1 MNKLGFLENYGE
13 ELIIQKMTGIS
24 VMNTF
29 HIHPQYEIYFCP
41 KDIKQKSVINGIEYE
56 YKHPAVILSKPY
68 SIHSMSCMETSN
80 TDFERYVIYFSPTN
94 ESFLNTNNLPDIIIG
109 EKAGLLFKLTEA
121 EANSLKNIFSFFLT
135 GADHNI
141 SKRESELLI
150 LFFINRLFTICG
162 EDRILKIGGTEFYI
176 QDVLRYISENFQSN
190 ISVADILQKFPVSRS
205 KLERDFREAT
215 GKTPHSFIDM
225 CKINQAKKLL
235 TSKNNYSISKIA
247 NLCGFS
253 SETYFFPFF
262 QKHTGV
268 LPSEYRKTILKK
280 SNNKSQVNQIN

>member
-121 EANSLKNIFSFFLT
+121 EANSLKNIFSFFLSFLRFT
-135 GADHNI
+135 
-141 SKRESELLI
+141 LLI
-150 LFFINRLFTICG
+150 YISYVKILWNFTPF
-162 EDRILKIGGTEFYI
+162 LKIFTEKCFQTIKSLEEDYEYQVEI
-176 QDVLRYISENFQSN
+176 EYDYSEQM
-190 ISVADILQKFPVSRS
+190 IK
-205 KLERDFREAT
+205 
-215 GKTPHSFIDM
+215 
-225 CKINQAKKLL
+225 
-235 TSKNNYSISKIA
+235 
-247 NLCGFS
+247 
-253 SETYFFPFF
+253 
-262 QKHTGV
+262 GV
-268 LPSEYRKTILKK
+268 LENIEAIDNIISNSLVKYTIDRLSYVDRAIIRLATYEMKFLNLAK
-280 SNNKSQVNQIN
+280 EVAIDEALLIVVWKMMHK